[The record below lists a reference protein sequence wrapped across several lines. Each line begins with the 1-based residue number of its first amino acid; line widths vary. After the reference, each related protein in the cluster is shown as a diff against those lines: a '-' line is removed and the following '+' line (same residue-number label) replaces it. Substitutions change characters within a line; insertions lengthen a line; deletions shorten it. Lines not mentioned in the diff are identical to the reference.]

1 MCYVDSSFPGPIF
14 FCTEDGVP
22 LWRDGN
28 SGKELQKAMVS
39 VAATR
44 LFEFGI
50 LDQSTLTGGKSAF
63 SSGAAWCGY
72 ARLNGPP
79 SHHLDTIMEKLFDT
93 KDRWTD
99 SVKSLNRSIWAGE
112 HDVEIMRMS
121 HLFPAT
127 MDGQPMQLQKR
138 ISEMFPPII
147 TLLQQRDTEASR
159 LVTEADKAAE
169 LEKERKQVE
178 DEAKNEK
185 DAPPK
190 NPDVIADGDVTADLF
205 SDQDA
210 AGKRSLCEALNLDA
224 KKRQSKSLEKSLHA
238 ASAEVLRTRVVVV
251 DTVASAKTFMES
263 CCKEG
268 LRNRLVYVD
277 WTQFGALQAKG

>member
-1 MCYVDSSFPGPIF
+1 M
-14 FCTEDGVP
+14 
-22 LWRDGN
+22 
-28 SGKELQKAMVS
+28 S

-50 LDQSTLTGGKSAF
+50 LDQSTLVGGKSAF
-63 SSGAAWCGY
+63 ASGAAWSGF

-93 KDRWTD
+93 RDRWTD

-169 LEKERKQVE
+169 LEK
-178 DEAKNEK
+178 
-185 DAPPK
+185 
-190 NPDVIADGDVTADLF
+190 IARMWRM
-205 SDQDA
+205 
-210 AGKRSLCEALNLDA
+210 KRRRRRMPL
-224 KKRQSKSLEKSLHA
+224 Q
-238 ASAEVLRTRVVVV
+238 
-251 DTVASAKTFMES
+251 
-263 CCKEG
+263 
-268 LRNRLVYVD
+268 
-277 WTQFGALQAKG
+277 QFRM